1 MYVYCTDGTVFECA
15 RYEVNEY
22 GLVLYGTE
30 EQQER
35 ERYDTEEPQQVGF
48 VPHDRL
54 WYVLPRDV
62 TPQVGLAPPRRQSS
76 GSGQPQPNTRVQP
89 QGRTGVRSQSGRP
102 PE

>member
-30 EQQER
+30 EQQDR
-35 ERYDTEEPQQVGF
+35 ERYDTDDPQQVGF
-48 VPHDRL
+48 VPRDRL
-54 WYVLPRDV
+54 WYVLPDGV
-62 TPQVGLAPPRRQSS
+62 TPQVGLAPPQQRPGGHGR
-76 GSGQPQPNTRVQP
+76 PQPNARAQP
-89 QGRTGVRSQSGRP
+89 QGGTGVQSQQGRP